1 MQSLYGGGCLK
12 QNCGTTRAWSSPASA
27 ISPVTQRAGVR
38 GSPASAVNPGIRI
51 SPSPFTMTV
60 PSNEPHGHAPE
71 TRSIVFLITDDAEK
85 FKFFAIDGHDTLRPY
100 NMSTDYIH
108 SLESRKAAS
117 AHTDQLLR
125 AFFIVRLDAIDVAL
139 DQLAT
144 GQVPRCERGAYIGD
158 RSLPGTRSIT
168 SVSPRRYR
176 W

>member
-139 DQLAT
+139 YQ
-144 GQVPRCERGAYIGD
+144 
-158 RSLPGTRSIT
+158 
-168 SVSPRRYR
+168 
-176 W
+176 